1 MLSKEEKLIYS
12 LSALNEVIKTFE
24 IDVNVTLTK
33 NNYEYTINAYKEI
46 ERFVVDYVNSLQ
58 PYEFEDL
65 KVGMWVW
72 DNKYDMWNRILE
84 IRINCAKE
92 QEIEFDYSLENDE
105 EIYNDIYEDNRFYP
119 VQIAN
124 VGCE

>member
-33 NNYEYTINAYKEI
+33 NNHEYTINAYKEI

-65 KVGMWVW
+65 KIVTRQT
-72 DNKYDMWNRILE
+72 DK
-84 IRINCAKE
+84 
-92 QEIEFDYSLENDE
+92 
-105 EIYNDIYEDNRFYP
+105 
-119 VQIAN
+119 
-124 VGCE
+124 